1 MTIIGRVTQRS
12 MAAQTMTNLQGNLNR
27 MAELQ
32 ERMSSGKQISR
43 PSDSPTG
50 TVSAMQ
56 LRGEIRDNQQ
66 WSRNAD
72 DGLGWLGTI
81 DTALTAA
88 MESTRRA
95 RNLTVGGLNDGALSP
110 AAAEAIALE
119 IDSLRSGL
127 IGLANTRYLDRPVFG
142 GTTNGTQAY
151 DDAGTYAGPVTSPP
165 VLRTV
170 GAGTTVRVDQT
181 GPEVFGP
188 AGSDVFTV
196 LSDISAA
203 LRSGDA
209 TALRAGLGSLDTA
222 MNRISGKLAESGAA
236 YNRLEQLQTAADDR
250 ALTLRTAL
258 SDIEDIDLPA
268 TIVELSL
275 AQVAQE
281 AALAATQRVITPS
294 LVDFLR

>member
-1 MTIIGRVTQRS
+1 MTVIGRVTQRS
-12 MAAQTMTNLQGNLNR
+12 MAAQTMANLQGNLSR
-27 MAELQ
+27 MADLQ

-56 LRGEIRDNQQ
+56 LRSEIRDNQQ

-81 DTALTAA
+81 DQTLTSAL
-88 MESTRRA
+88 ESTRRA
-95 RNLTVGGLNDGALSP
+95 RNLTVAGLNAGAMTP

-119 IDSLRSGL
+119 VDSLRSGL
-127 IGLANTRYLDRPVFG
+127 LGLANTRYLDRPVFG
-142 GTTNGTQAY
+142 GTTGGASAY
-151 DDAGTYAGPVTSPP
+151 DAAGAYLGPASSPP

-170 GAGTTVRVDQT
+170 GASTGVRVDQT

-188 AGSDVFTV
+188 AGADAFTV
-196 LSDISAA
+196 LAEISAA
-203 LRSGDA
+203 LRAGDQ
-209 TALRAGLGSLDTA
+209 TALRAGLGNLDVA
-222 MNRISGKLAESGAA
+222 MNRISGRLAESGAA

-250 ALTLRTAL
+250 VLTLRTAL
-258 SDIEDIDLPA
+258 SDVEDIDLPA

-275 AQVAQE
+275 AQVAQQ
-281 AALAATQRVITPS
+281 AALAATQKVITPS